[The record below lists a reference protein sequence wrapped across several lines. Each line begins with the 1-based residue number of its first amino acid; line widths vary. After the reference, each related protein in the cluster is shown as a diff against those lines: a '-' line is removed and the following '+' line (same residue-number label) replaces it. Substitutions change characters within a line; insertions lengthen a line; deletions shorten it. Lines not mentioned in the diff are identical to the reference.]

1 MRGASASS
9 IRLVRAR
16 RFSTRPGSRRA
27 VLLVDVI
34 VGTVIIGVSLAALI
48 GVLGRAITSQSN
60 GEKLQ
65 TAAALI
71 DEQLNLVLMRG
82 ADNYAGRFAAEGEC
96 DVPFQDFR
104 YRVDVGGGSTGA
116 PYQVRATVYW
126 VSGGRE
132 RSASAST
139 LIAPRLG
146 EEPDPIR
153 TPDQPVE
160 RIQ

>member
-1 MRGASASS
+1 MHAPSGNP
-9 IRLVRAR
+9 LR
-16 RFSTRPGSRRA
+16 RVHSRRYA
-27 VLLVDVI
+27 LRAGVRRGVLLVDVI

-48 GVLGRAITSQSN
+48 GVLGRAISSQSD
-60 GEKLQ
+60 GEKMQ
-65 TAAALI
+65 TAASLI

-82 ADNYAGRFAAEGEC
+82 ADNYAGRYPTEGEC
-96 DVPFQDFR
+96 DPPFQDFR
-104 YRVDVGGGSTGA
+104 YQVDVGGGSTGT
-116 PYQVRATVYW
+116 PYQVRATVFW
-126 VSGGRE
+126 NSGGRE

-146 EEPDPIR
+146 TEPDPIR